1 MEKKATITFTA
12 YKDGTMDLAFSG
24 QTINIITAASSFIS
38 AVYEDINKKSP
49 VSAMTF
55 KAAIQAIIADENS
68 PVWNLD
74 AEDEGEE

>member
-1 MEKKATITFTA
+1 MKKKAVISFTA
-12 YKDGTMDLAFSG
+12 YEDDTIDLILSG
-24 QTINIITAASSFIS
+24 QNINIITAVSLFVAT
-38 AVYEDINKKSP
+38 VYEDIMKESP
-49 VSAMTF
+49 VAAKTF

>member
-1 MEKKATITFTA
+1 MKKKATITFTA
-12 YKDGTMDLAFSG
+12 YKDGTIDLAFSG
-24 QTINIITAASSFIS
+24 QTINIVTAAITFIS
-38 AVYEDINKKSP
+38 TVYEDIMKKSP
-49 VSAMTF
+49 VAAMTF